1 MEILFELEDS
11 VLVIEFTPDFK
22 LPNHAKHTY
31 VQWELSNRPDKSSLA
46 DLFIE
51 LPEEQSISP
60 PGNRLDSLRLLR
72 RRDS

>member
-11 VLVIEFTPDFK
+11 ELVIEFTPDFK
-22 LPNHAKHTY
+22 LPNYAKHSK
-31 VQWELSNRPDKSSLA
+31 VQWELSNRPDKSNLD

-60 PGNRLDSLRLLR
+60 PGNRLDCLRLLR
-72 RRDS
+72 GCDS